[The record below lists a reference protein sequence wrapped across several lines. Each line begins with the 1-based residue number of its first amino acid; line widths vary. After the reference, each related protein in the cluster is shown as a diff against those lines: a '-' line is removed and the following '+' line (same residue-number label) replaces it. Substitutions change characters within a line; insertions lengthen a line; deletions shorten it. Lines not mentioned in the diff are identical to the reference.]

1 MILGQLK
8 IGERQATFEDLFFL
22 YPIIRQNM
30 SDEPCSQ
37 KDPLNCQFEGYRPK
51 QRSDEDDNGGQDGH
65 ELHHL
70 TPPQCLRVR
79 LDTDY

>member
-1 MILGQLK
+1 M
-8 IGERQATFEDLFFL
+8 R
-22 YPIIRQNM
+22 Y
-30 SDEPCSQ
+30 EPCSQ

-51 QRSDEDDNGGQDGH
+51 QRSNEDDNGCQDGH